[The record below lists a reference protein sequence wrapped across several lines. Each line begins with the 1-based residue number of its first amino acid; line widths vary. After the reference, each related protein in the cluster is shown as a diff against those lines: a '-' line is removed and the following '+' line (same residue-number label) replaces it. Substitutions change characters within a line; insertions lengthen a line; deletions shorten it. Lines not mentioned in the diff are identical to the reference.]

1 MDVATADADLPTADP
16 RTSGPR
22 TCLRARG
29 RLHKLLFMGVGQWM
43 RVLDTV
49 SGLIQ
54 MSGRFRRPDTDLQ
67 APPAGGGPLGQLET
81 RLAGVVVAALK
92 EAFDRDRAR
101 MDLERSQ
108 MEAEQA
114 RAEEALRAELRRQ
127 ASERALGQLR
137 MIAVMAFALVMVSA
151 ALGVW
156 MPGMQ
161 TLAPRILLGS
171 GWSAAIVALGC
182 AFAGW
187 RHVSAWTA
195 AAGPATGTAPG
206 NPDHPAANAA
216 PWLLLGALAL
226 TGISLLTAL

>member
-1 MDVATADADLPTADP
+1 
-16 RTSGPR
+16 
-22 TCLRARG
+22 
-29 RLHKLLFMGVGQWM
+29 MGVGQWM

-54 MSGRFRRPDTDLQ
+54 MSARFRRPEADLQ
-67 APPAGGGPLGQLET
+67 APPHGGGPLGQLET

-137 MIAVMAFALVMVSA
+137 LIAVMAFALVMVSA

-156 MPGMQ
+156 IPGMR
-161 TLAPRILLGS
+161 TVAPRLLMGS
-171 GWSAAIVALGC
+171 GWTSAIVALGC
-182 AFAGW
+182 AFVGW
-187 RHVSAWTA
+187 QHVSAWTA
-195 AAGPATGTAPG
+195 AAGPAAGGAPG
-206 NPDHPAANAA
+206 NPDHPAASAA
-216 PWLLLGALAL
+216 PWLLLGALTL

>member
-1 MDVATADADLPTADP
+1 
-16 RTSGPR
+16 
-22 TCLRARG
+22 
-29 RLHKLLFMGVGQWM
+29 MGVGQWM

-54 MSGRFRRPDTDLQ
+54 MTGRFRRPETDLE
-67 APPAGGGPLGQLET
+67 APPASGGPLGQLET

-108 MEAEQA
+108 MEAERA

-127 ASERALGQLR
+127 ASERALAQLR
-137 MIAVMAFALVMVSA
+137 LIAVMAFALVMVSA

-161 TLAPRILLGS
+161 TLLPRMVMGA
-171 GWSAAIVALGC
+171 GWLAAIVALGC

-187 RHVSAWTA
+187 QHVSAWTA
-195 AAGPATGTAPG
+195 ISGPVVAGAGPG
-206 NPDHPAANAA
+206 NPHHPAASAA
-216 PWLLLGALAL
+216 PWLLLGAMVL

>member
-1 MDVATADADLPTADP
+1 
-16 RTSGPR
+16 
-22 TCLRARG
+22 
-29 RLHKLLFMGVGQWM
+29 MGVGQWM

-54 MSGRFRRPDTDLQ
+54 MSGRFRRPETDLQ
-67 APPAGGGPLGQLET
+67 GPPQGGGPLGQLEA

-108 MEAEQA
+108 MDSERA

-127 ASERALGQLR
+127 ASERVLGQLR
-137 MIAVMAFALVMVSA
+137 MIAVMAFALLMVSA

-156 MPGMQ
+156 MPGMH
-161 TLAPRILLGS
+161 TLTPRIVMGS
-171 GWSAAIVALGC
+171 GWLAAIVALGC

-187 RHVSAWTA
+187 QHVSAWTA
-195 AAGPATGTAPG
+195 LTGPVTDPPG
-206 NPDHPAANAA
+206 NPHHPAASAA
-216 PWLLLGALAL
+216 PWLLLTALAL